1 MDEIKTS
8 IISKVLV
15 NRSFPSGEIIFSFL
29 YFTRICCQRIIILF
43 SKEIDKLVKGLYI
56 ILVS

>member
-8 IISKVLV
+8 IIKDMVSQ
-15 NRSFPSGEIIFSFL
+15 SFPPGEIIFSFL

-43 SKEIDKLVKGLYI
+43 GKEIDKLVEGLYI
-56 ILVS
+56 IL